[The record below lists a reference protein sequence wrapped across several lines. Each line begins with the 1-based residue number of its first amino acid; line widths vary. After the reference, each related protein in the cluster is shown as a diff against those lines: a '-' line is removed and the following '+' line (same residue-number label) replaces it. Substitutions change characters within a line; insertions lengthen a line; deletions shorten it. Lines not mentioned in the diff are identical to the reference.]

1 MLNPWVILAA
11 LVALSS
17 LTGGAYIK
25 GRGDGAA
32 GVVAKQAH
40 DDQLRMETLQLAQ
53 QGAAEAIAAIEVK
66 NVTIRQKLETRIVDN
81 PVYRDC
87 VTDDGM
93 LKLTNEAITGQPAP
107 DSVVPGADPD
117 DGKDVR

>member
-1 MLNPWVILAA
+1 MLNPWLILAA
-11 LVALSS
+11 FVALSG

-32 GVVAKQAH
+32 VVVAKQAR
-40 DDQLRMETLQLAQ
+40 DDQVRMETLQLAQ

-87 VTDDGM
+87 VADDGM
-93 LKLTNEAITGQPAP
+93 LKLTNEAITGQPTG
-107 DSVVPGADPD
+107 DSIVPGTGPN
-117 DGKDVR
+117 DGKDLR